1 MADQLVVPDVI
12 LESIAARPE
21 DVGVWQVLT
30 DFLLENDAP
39 GASLA
44 MCELELMK
52 GISNPDL
59 LGQLADARAHRPK
72 LPHEPW
78 GGYPAVW
85 KCGFVVRL
93 QLNLQSHRGAR
104 LADVLRDPAVRGL
117 NMLVL
122 VDDSGR
128 FGAPL
133 YSLPDEPAFKW
144 TVDERVGALL
154 EAAPPFLKRAAIH
167 LEERRGGD
175 VDTSQQSALIKRL
188 INSVPKKLERLDLSM
203 GTLHESAQPHLID
216 LARRVPMLNLDG
228 TTLPNN
234 AGWIEQLVTAGQR
247 VFLAGTGLPM
257 KEHEGV
263 VKDWLAPDVRAWVE
277 RLDTGA
283 LVPLTPTTTSEGYE
297 APAWPRLRATLQRDL
312 FGWSV
317 GGRVLDAT
325 AEFNAQGVEVK
336 FTQR

>member
-1 MADQLVVPDVI
+1 MADQLVVPDFI

-59 LGQLADARAHRPK
+59 LGQLADARAQRPK
-72 LPHEPW
+72 LPDEPW
-78 GGYPAVW
+78 GGYAALW

-93 QLNLQSHRGAR
+93 QLSLQSHRFES
-104 LADVLRDPAVRGL
+104 LPNMLRAPAVRGL
-117 NMLVL
+117 HMLVL

-133 YSLPDEPAFKW
+133 YAMPDEPAFQW
-144 TVDERVGALL
+144 TVDGRVGALL
-154 EAAPPFLKRAAIH
+154 EAAPPFLKRVAIH
-167 LEERRGGD
+167 VEERRGGD
-175 VDTSQQSALIKRL
+175 VDPSQQSALISRL
-188 INSVPKKLERLDLSM
+188 ITSMPKKLERLDLSM
-203 GTLHESAQPHLID
+203 GTLHEGAQPQLLE
-216 LARRVPMLNLDG
+216 LARRVPLLNLDG
-228 TTLPNN
+228 TTLPHNP
-234 AGWIEQLVTAGQR
+234 GYVEQLVAAGKH
-247 VFLAGTGLPM
+247 VCLAGTGLPLN
-257 KEHEGV
+257 EFEGV
-263 VKDWLAPDVRAWVE
+263 VKHWLAPDVCASVQ

-283 LVPLTPTTTSEGYE
+283 LIPLTPLTRAEGYE
-297 APAWPRLRATLQRDL
+297 VPSWPNLRGTLQRDL

-317 GGRVLDAT
+317 GERVLGTT
-325 AEFNAQGVEVK
+325 AEFSVDGVEVK